1 MIIPAMNRRLFNQM
15 HEDMH
20 SPPPTDILTQTPP
33 FMSLPL
39 LLLPFLMESRGI
51 ASGKFCDLMR

>member
-1 MIIPAMNRRLFNQM
+1 MNRRLFNQM

-51 ASGKFCDLMR
+51 ASKKFCYLMR